1 MNIDLAEIK
10 EEELLDQ
17 WANLAQVDLKI
28 LKRIKDLAERA
39 RIILKPSEEFY
50 ANSKEFMSL
59 EEIRQYLKQV
69 AQIKQSITNSNELLD
84 NLEKSQRVYKM
95 RSKNQRLSGQLHRG
109 KIDSSQKES
118 TGILRLDVSP

>member
-59 EEIRQYLKQV
+59 EEIRQYFKQV

-109 KIDSSQKES
+109 KIDRSQKES
-118 TGILRLDVSP
+118 TGILHLDVSP